1 MILREHK
8 NVRTA
13 IARKKKKCNPNRDNK
28 SVIKTLSS
36 VSKVKFSL
44 LHILE
49 LFCRAAGPTF
59 LAPGIS
65 YLEDNFSIGGA
76 GGGRVSGGNVSD
88 CSGSIT
94 RHGE

>member
-1 MILREHK
+1 MSGKRSNNSK
-8 NVRTA
+8 
-13 IARKKKKCNPNRDNK
+13 DNE
-28 SVIKTLSS
+28 SAVKTLSS
-36 VSKVKFSL
+36 VSKVKVSL

-76 GGGRVSGGNVSD
+76 EGSGVSGGNVSD
-88 CSGSIT
+88 CSGSNT

>member
-1 MILREHK
+1 
-8 NVRTA
+8 
-13 IARKKKKCNPNRDNK
+13 
-28 SVIKTLSS
+28 
-36 VSKVKFSL
+36 

-76 GGGRVSGGNVSD
+76 EGSGVSGGNVSD
-88 CSGSIT
+88 CSGSNT